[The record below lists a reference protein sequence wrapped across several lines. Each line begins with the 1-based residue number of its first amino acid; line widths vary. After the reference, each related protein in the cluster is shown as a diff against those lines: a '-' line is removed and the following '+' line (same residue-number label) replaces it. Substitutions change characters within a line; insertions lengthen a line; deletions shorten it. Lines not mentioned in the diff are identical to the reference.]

1 MAQTHVASGDVID
14 LQPLGAALPG
24 SRTTALIKGQQL
36 ELARL
41 VLAAGKSL
49 REHSTR
55 GEITLLCIEGEI
67 ELSTPG
73 ARQRLKPGQLVHL
86 AAGTPHALLAL
97 ADATALVTICLQ
109 APATAA

>member
-1 MAQTHVASGDVID
+1 MAQTHADFGALID

-49 REHSTR
+49 REHTTR

-67 ELSTPG
+67 ELSTPAG
-73 ARQRLKPGQLVHL
+73 QQRLQPGQLVHL

-109 APATAA
+109 LPEPAA